1 VGRSLRFLAGL
12 AFLFVSIVLGL
23 YGLFAVLYRGDS
35 GGTGDT
41 YVTLGGHEL
50 DAQLVGAVALL
61 ISFVALVVAWMIL
74 WRPRR
79 ERSSS

>member
-1 VGRSLRFLAGL
+1 LSAGL
-12 AFLFVSIVLGL
+12 ALLAVSVVVGL
-23 YGLFAVLYRGDS
+23 YGLVALLYRGDN
-35 GGTGDT
+35 GGAGET
-41 YVTLGGHEL
+41 YVTLGGREL

-61 ISFVALVVAWMIL
+61 ISFVALLVAWMIL